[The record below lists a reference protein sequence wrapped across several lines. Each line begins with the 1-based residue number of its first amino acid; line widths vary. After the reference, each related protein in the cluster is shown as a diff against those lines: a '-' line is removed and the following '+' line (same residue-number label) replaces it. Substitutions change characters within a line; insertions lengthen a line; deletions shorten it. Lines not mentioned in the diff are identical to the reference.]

1 MQWHCTEYIDSHR
14 FVYQQSGHVNVHI
27 STPMDCIQ
35 NHGEKIES
43 GKKVTVGSNSTL
55 NPILVP
61 QTQEL
66 AAEVDVWRLT
76 CQL

>member
-1 MQWHCTEYIDSHR
+1 
-14 FVYQQSGHVNVHI
+14 
-27 STPMDCIQ
+27 MDCIQ